1 MTDLHQ
7 PGLAAIEQRIRRLE
21 RLLLEGNYGVE
32 ALARIRTRQ
41 LARAVHRVK
50 VTSEGTLRALGSA
63 LQLRDAE
70 TAGHCQRVTR
80 WSYELAKAIKC
91 PRPELKKI
99 VRGAYL
105 HDIGKI
111 GIPDAILRKPGPL
124 TDQERAI
131 IEKHVRIGFELIRHI
146 PFLQGAAE
154 IVLTHQERFDGKGY
168 PQGLA
173 GADIP
178 LGARIFAVADALDA
192 MTCDRPYRRA
202 LPYSVARDEIIRESG
217 HQFDPAVV
225 DAFLSLPEQLWQG
238 IRDEAQA
245 ARGHSEAEPWNALLK
260 GIL

>member
-1 MTDLHQ
+1 MVDSRQ
-7 PGLAAIEQRIRRLE
+7 PGLAAIEQRVRRLE
-21 RLLLEGNYGVE
+21 RMLLEGHCGVDE
-32 ALARIRTRQ
+32 LARIRTRQ
-41 LARAVHRVK
+41 LSRALHRVK
-50 VTSEGTLRALGSA
+50 ITSEGTLRALGSA
-63 LQLRDAE
+63 LQLRDNE

-80 WSYELAKAIKC
+80 WSYELAKAMKC
-91 PRPELKKI
+91 SRLELKKI

-111 GIPDAILRKPGPL
+111 GIPDSILPKPGPL

-131 IEKHVRIGFELIRHI
+131 MEKHVRIGFELIRHI

-168 PQGLA
+168 PQGLS

-192 MTCDRPYRRA
+192 MTSDRPYRRA
-202 LPYSVARDEIIRESG
+202 LSYPVARDEIIRESG

-225 DAFLSLPEQLWQG
+225 DAFLSLPEQLWQA
-238 IRDEAQA
+238 IRNQAQA
-245 ARGHSEAEPWNALLK
+245 ARGRSEAEPWNALLK